1 MKKKNQIFEILFI
14 MIMNL
19 ARKMKIVQILRNLS
33 QQNLSLSKFLEN
45 YLILERKF

>member
-1 MKKKNQIFEILFI
+1 MKKKNQIFEILF
-14 MIMNL
+14 IMNL

-33 QQNLSLSKFLEN
+33 QQNLLLSKFLEN